1 MMEMKDGIPKQL
13 LAAMNQLYELE
24 KKVEKHGN
32 PSNFERNIGKM
43 KDAFEHFHEPD
54 GGFKYEDPMGQRFTE
69 TRTDLE
75 ATISGKDTQDLVVV
89 EVIKPIIRF
98 VSHDSLGSY
107 SKVVQKG
114 IVLVESRKEGEKP

>member
-1 MMEMKDGIPKQL
+1 MTDGIPKQL

-24 KKVEKHGN
+24 KKVEKHGG
-32 PSNFERNIGKM
+32 PGNFERNIGKM
-43 KDAFEHFHEPD
+43 KDAFEHFNEPA

-75 ATISGKDTQDLVVV
+75 ATITGEDDQDLVVV

-98 VSHDSLGSY
+98 VSRDSLGSY